1 MKLKY
6 LNFILKLIYLK
17 IKYPFKLRINSLKIG
32 LEKGV
37 KIILKDARSK
47 IVFNNM
53 VYIMRNGNIE
63 VYRRWSYRYWQ

>member
-17 IKYPFKLRINSLKIG
+17 IKYPFKLKINSLKVG

-47 IVFNNM
+47 IVF
-53 VYIMRNGNIE
+53 
-63 VYRRWSYRYWQ
+63 